1 MSLQLRLP
9 RGPIT
14 VQPGSTVRV
23 RIAVTNA
30 GLRTEQLAPTV
41 LGGAAS
47 WTTLWPPSLSVAPGG
62 EGVVEAELHPP
73 RVAHVR
79 AGPMPFGVQV
89 ASLTGPSV
97 AIAEQVL
104 VVETFS
110 DLSGELA
117 PAVVTGRS
125 GTTWLRLHNRGNAAR
140 SVMIA
145 ARDGEGGLRF
155 DCRPGGLTL
164 YPGTTGTVRV
174 RLRASP
180 GLRRG
185 APLHRTFEVLV
196 RAADAD
202 PLALRGT
209 SIVHAWYPFAVRQ
222 PQVVN

>member
-1 MSLQLRLP
+1 MALQLRLP

-14 VQPGSTVRV
+14 VQPGSTARV
-23 RIAVTNA
+23 GITVVNA

-47 WTTLWPPSLSVAPGG
+47 WTTLRPPSLTLPPGG

-79 AGPMPFGVQV
+79 AGPTPFGVQA

-97 AIAEQVL
+97 AIAEEVL
-104 VVETFS
+104 MVGTFS

-140 SVMIA
+140 SVTIA
-145 ARDGEGGLRF
+145 ARDGGGGLRF

-164 YPGTTGTVRV
+164 YPGTTRTVRV

-180 GLRRG
+180 GPRRG
-185 APLHRTFEVLV
+185 APLHRAFEVVV

-202 PLALRGT
+202 PLVLRGT
-209 SIVHAWYPFAVRQ
+209 SIVHAWFLTTFQQ
-222 PQVVN
+222 PSVVK